1 MSKPKPPLRGPRRY
15 DTGRR
20 LDYQLVAELR
30 DQGWIAGRA
39 SSSDAA
45 ISVWAFHPPTGRA
58 RFVRIKSLAYTDRN
72 DWEDAHT
79 TALKDAAAAL
89 KAAGQRNIQYEV
101 WLKYP
106 QLGGIQKIIL
116 SGFEEVADNG

>member
-1 MSKPKPPLRGPRRY
+1 MAKPPLRGPRRY

-45 ISVWAFHPPTGRA
+45 ISVWAFHPPTGRV
-58 RFVRIKSLAYTDRN
+58 RLVRIKSLAYRPD

-79 TALKDAAAAL
+79 IALKEAGAAA
-89 KAAGQRNIQYEV
+89 KAAGQIGIQYEV

-116 SGFEEVADNG
+116 SGFEEVET

>member
-45 ISVWAFHPPTGRA
+45 ISVWAFHPPTGRV
-58 RFVRIKSLAYTDRN
+58 RLVRIKSLAYRPD

-79 TALKDAAAAL
+79 IALKEAGAAA
-89 KAAGQRNIQYEV
+89 KAAGQIGIQYEV

-106 QLGGIQKIIL
+106 ALGGIQKIIL
-116 SGFEEVADNG
+116 SGFEEVAE